1 MKKKIDAEI
10 AKAGLKWKWKL
21 RLIWMMK

>member
-10 AKAGLKWKWKL
+10 AKGGLKWKL

>member
-10 AKAGLKWKWKL
+10 ARGGLKWKL